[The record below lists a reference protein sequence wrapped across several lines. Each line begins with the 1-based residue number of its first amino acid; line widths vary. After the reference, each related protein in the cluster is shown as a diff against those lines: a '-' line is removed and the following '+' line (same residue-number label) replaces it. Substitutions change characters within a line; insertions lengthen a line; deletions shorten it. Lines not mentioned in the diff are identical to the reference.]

1 MRKFYSIFAL
11 CAFLFLSVSIQAT
24 DYTVEPTTAIKSNT
38 LPLFRSSASM
48 RGSIVQQIYLPSEF
62 SPSGATAGNIT
73 AVTFYYAAKDAN
85 TAQALSRDVELWLM
99 ETDVD
104 SYSLDKVSTTWNSKF
119 LCNESKKAGTK
130 VYDGVLQTNSV
141 TSSDGV
147 QTVKLTF
154 DTPFSWDGTSNIV
167 LTVYDK
173 STTNVGSN
181 ANSYLKFYITET
193 THARFVHQ
201 QWVYSAYSFTD
212 DRADWMNNLDRYGY
226 AYGSGVN
233 DSIGYANK
241 RNYVPKT
248 TFSITPAA
256 VVIPAPTNLSTT
268 SVSTNSARLLWDAA
282 AGATS
287 YNVKW
292 GTNSA
297 SLDHS
302 ATNVTNTYLDID
314 ELEDGTTYYFAVQ
327 TATAGGT
334 SAYTD
339 PANFET
345 TATTMEYKGIDFSKW
360 TSTTTMPT
368 AGAYYLRN
376 DVGLSAS
383 VTLTD
388 DLQLCLHGNTL
399 YTSTYHIIV
408 PDGKTLSIFNDTGDG
423 LINGGFMENLGHGG
437 IIEIQDGG
445 TLIIC
450 EGQVMNIAGNDS
462 YAIYNNGNLQLS
474 GAPVIAG
481 GSADIYLGNGK
492 VITISGALSNS
503 APYSVQKALV
513 GDFTSGWNTQMGSAN
528 PADYFSSANDTY
540 GVVRNGNEARM
551 VKVLA
556 WSESTTNSSIGEN
569 SGQMVNASIT
579 RSVLTSASF
588 NTICLPFALS
598 NAQLEDIFG
607 AGYDLEELVSSEI
620 DGDILNLSFNKVT
633 SLVAGKPYLLQPA
646 SDVTNPSFEGVT
658 ISATSPADQISDE
671 FISFHGTFAPTEL
684 TGGNKNLL
692 FLGAENELFWPA
704 STGDIKGFRAY
715 FEVKGAAQKAK
726 AARIVKKE
734 DQAQA
739 LDNIENTRPAQ
750 KRILNGQLVI
760 EKNGTFYN
768 AQGQIVK

>member
-11 CAFLFLSVSIQAT
+11 CAFLFLSVSSRAA
-24 DYTVEPTTAIKSNT
+24 DYTIETIPAPVSPKLAVGIPLTVNT
-38 LPLFRSSASM
+38 SSAS
-48 RGSIVQQIYLPSEF
+48 SVTQQVFLASEL
-62 SPSGATAGNIT
+62 SALGATAGDITGIKFYYGGKSNTT
-73 AVTFYYAAKDAN
+73 AVPSVTRSLKIYITEIAKDS
-85 TAQALSRDVELWLM
+85 LELY
-99 ETDVD
+99 EI
-104 SYSLDKVSTTWNSKF
+104 SGY
-119 LCNESKKAGTK
+119 
-130 VYDGVLQTNSV
+130 V
-141 TSSDGV
+141 TSYRFKFKNPGTYVYNGSITTEALEAGEIK
-147 QTVKLTF
+147 TLSI
-154 DTPFSWDGTSNIV
+154 PFNQSSYVWDGTKNIL
-167 LTVYDK
+167 LTVFDVTNTAYS
-173 STTNVGSN
+173 STE
-181 ANSYLKFYITET
+181 ANLRFVYMPTERP
-193 THARFVHQ
+193 RFVHQ
-201 QWVYSAYSFTD
+201 YWTPSGSSKASDYLPPATLEGLEGYSTTS
-212 DRADWMNNLDRYGY
+212 
-226 AYGSGVN
+226 GSTGTAQQKQ
-233 DSIGYANK
+233 IRGHLL
-241 RNYVPKT
+241 VPKT
-248 TFSITPAA
+248 TFSITPT
-256 VVIPAPTNLSTT
+256 IPAPTNLAASSITT
-268 SVSTNSARLLWDAA
+268 SSATLSWDAA

-327 TATAGGT
+327 TVTAGGT
-334 SAYTD
+334 SAYTA

-408 PDGKTLSIFNDTGDG
+408 PDGMTLSIFNDTGDG

-528 PADYFSSANDTY
+528 PADYFSSVNDTY

-569 SGQMVNASIT
+569 SGQMVNVSIT
-579 RSVLTSASF
+579 RSVLTSASY
-588 NTICLPFALS
+588 NTICLPFALDDDRL
-598 NAQLEDIFG
+598 QELFG
-607 AGYDLEELVSSEI
+607 AGYDLEEFVSSSLE
-620 DGDILNLSFNKVT
+620 GDVLSLVFSKVT
-633 SLVAGKPYLLQPA
+633 SLEAGKPYLLQP
-646 SDVTNPSFEGVT
+646 SVDVANPSFEGVT

-692 FLGAENELFWPA
+692 FLGAGNELFWPA
-704 STGDIKGFRAY
+704 STGDINGFRAY

-726 AARIVKKE
+726 AAHIVKKE

-750 KRILNGQLVI
+750 KRLLNGQLVI
-760 EKNGTFYN
+760 EKNGTLYN
-768 AQGQIVK
+768 AQGQMVK